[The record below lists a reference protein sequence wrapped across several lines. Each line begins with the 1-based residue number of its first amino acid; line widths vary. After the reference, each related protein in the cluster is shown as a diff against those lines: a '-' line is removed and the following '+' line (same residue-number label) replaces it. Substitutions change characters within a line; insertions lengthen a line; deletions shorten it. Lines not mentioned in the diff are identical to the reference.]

1 MREIFDKNRIEN
13 GFFFGKFWLKLTTWK
28 LYTRRMS
35 VLFLRVSSFFFSSPR
50 PRRLDAVDFWIPSRY
65 CFSIVEVAKVEI
77 EEYCS
82 VLEIGGLERITR
94 GIDPKISISGRKVGR
109 ERVCLVDRFRDAVPF
124 SNNSQVVVRLDV
136 RDRNLLK
143 WNMKMYVS
151 ALNMYA
157 CDSQH
162 DKQGLVNWPSFWF
175 QGLWH
180 ATPHGRRRS
189 SWSRPIHNSS

>member
-13 GFFFGKFWLKLTTWK
+13 GFFFRQILTEIDNLKTVHKTYECPFFACFK
-28 LYTRRMS
+28 
-35 VLFLRVSSFFFSSPR
+35 FFFSSPR

-143 WNMKMYVS
+143 
-151 ALNMYA
+151 
-157 CDSQH
+157 
-162 DKQGLVNWPSFWF
+162 
-175 QGLWH
+175 
-180 ATPHGRRRS
+180 
-189 SWSRPIHNSS
+189 